1 MLTVDHVTKRYGNYV
16 AVGDV
21 SFKAEPGRILGL
33 LGPNG
38 AGKTS
43 TIRMITYITIPDE
56 GEVRFDGKPVGP
68 WSQERMGYLPEER
81 GLYKKMK
88 VEEQLLY
95 FAELRGLSRAQAT
108 EKVHYWLSRLGAA
121 DWGSKKTQELSKGMQ
136 QKVQFIGTL
145 LHDPDLLI
153 FDEPFS
159 GLDPINADLLKDIVL
174 ELRDEGR
181 TVLFAS
187 HRMEQVEQLCDDICL
202 ISKGQIVLQ
211 GPLREVKSSFGQDT
225 VRIEFEGD
233 VSFLGALEQEG
244 RVRILSRSHHRAE
257 IRLLKEITS
266 REILER
272 TLAEVADVYR
282 FELVEPPLT
291 EIFVQ
296 AVQGENGGVE
306 EKRRRGGE
314 VRPQEVQSN
323 GSEMQSTKSEMRNG

>member
-1 MLTVDHVTKRYGNYV
+1 MLTVDHVTKRYGNHV

-95 FAELRGLSRAQAT
+95 FAELRGLSQAEAT
-108 EKVHYWLSRLGAA
+108 DKVRYWLDRLGAA
-121 DWGSKKTQELSKGMQ
+121 DWGGKKTQELSKGMQ

-187 HRMEQVEQLCDDICL
+187 HRMEQVEQLCDDLCL
-202 ISKGQIVLQ
+202 ISNGQIVLK

-233 VSFLGALEQEG
+233 VSFLSTLEQEG
-244 RVRILSRSHHRAE
+244 RVRLLNRSHHRAE
-257 IRLLKEITS
+257 LRLLKGITS
-266 REILER
+266 REVLER
-272 TLAEVADVYR
+272 TLAEVTDVYR

-296 AVQGENGGVE
+296 AVQGENGGEKGKIGKKGKFGEGE
-306 EKRRRGGE
+306 EKEMSRGAEG
-314 VRPQEVQSN
+314 
-323 GSEMQSTKSEMRNG
+323 